1 MENMKKVAKV
11 LEMVRKTSSTN
22 AKQAILQHEN
32 EQEYGATLRSVLY
45 YTYNPFM
52 MFGLTDK
59 TLQVTSPIQPITPQ
73 MMTYV
78 KIKEEDVFLLLENL
92 ANNNINDNLRAE
104 AKRLLMCIDDVET
117 RQMVRGIL
125 VKDLKLGVNVTTL
138 NKVFGKGFI
147 PKFDV
152 QLAESYTKQKPG
164 ALKNKDVCITE
175 KLDGFRIVYNPVQ
188 EKFFTRKGQ
197 EYEGLEHLIPE
208 LNDLCVAISEDN
220 LVHGEDVVIDGELV
234 HEPVEGLNS
243 QELYALTSS
252 AARKKG
258 RHRDKLKLQFH
269 VFDFVPLN
277 EFMSGLTTLRYKA
290 RRSIM
295 DVAFVALNDLKHVK
309 PVTVFYM
316 GKFDED
322 ILMTHLKQVEAL
334 GGEGLMINLMEGTYE
349 CKRTKKLLKV
359 KTFKDADVL
368 VTGIVE
374 GTGKNLGKLGAVEVK
389 FLHNG
394 KEMTCEVGSGFTD
407 DERLI
412 YWEHPESIIG
422 KVIEVKYFEVTQ
434 NEKDKTKYSLRFPTF
449 QHRIRTDKDEQDITD
464 VEKN

>member
-1 MENMKKVAKV
+1 MDKMKKVAQV
-11 LEMVRKTSSTN
+11 LNHVRKTSSTN
-22 AKQAILQHEN
+22 SKQTILKRADSEVYK
-32 EQEYGATLRSVLY
+32 ETLRSVLY
-45 YTYNPFM
+45 YTYNPFL

-59 TLQVTSPIQPITPQ
+59 TLDNTPVRV
-73 MMTYV
+73 MTYT
-78 KIKEEDVFLLLENL
+78 KATEEDVFLLLENL
-92 ANNNINDNLRAE
+92 ANSNINDELRAE
-104 AKRLLMCIDDVET
+104 AKRLLMSIEDEEVRE
-117 RQMVRGIL
+117 MVQGIM
-125 VKDLKLGVNVTTL
+125 VKDLRLGVNVTTL
-138 NKVFGKGFI
+138 NKVFGKYFI

-152 QLAESYTKQKPG
+152 QLAESYAKQKPG
-164 ALKNKDVCITE
+164 SLANKEVCITE
-175 KLDGFRIVYNPVQ
+175 KLDGFRIIYNPVQ

-208 LNDLCVAISEDN
+208 LNDLCVAISEDG
-220 LVHGEDVVIDGELV
+220 LVREDVVIDGELV

-295 DVAFVALNDLKHVK
+295 DIAFVALRGLKHVK

-316 GKFDED
+316 GKFDEE
-322 ILMTHLKQVEAL
+322 ILLTHLKQVEAL

-368 VTGIVE
+368 VTSVVE

-394 KEMTCEVGSGFTD
+394 KEMSCEVGSGFTD
-407 DERLI
+407 EERLE
-412 YWEHPESIIG
+412 YWEHPEKIIG

-434 NEKDKTKYSLRFPTF
+434 NEKDKSKYSLRFPTF

>member
-1 MENMKKVAKV
+1 MDNMKKVAKV
-11 LEMVRKTSSTN
+11 LDIVRKTSSTN
-22 AKQAILQHEN
+22 AKQAILQYEN

-59 TLQVTSPIQPITPQ
+59 TLQVVRPNI
-73 MMTYV
+73 MTYARAT
-78 KIKEEDVFLLLENL
+78 EEDVFLLLEEL
-92 ANNNINDNLRAE
+92 ANNNINDYLRSE
-104 AKRLLMCIDDVET
+104 AKRLLLTINDNEVRE
-117 RQMVRGIL
+117 MVQGIM

-152 QLAESYTKQKPG
+152 QLAESYAKQKPG
-164 ALKNKDVCITE
+164 SLKNKEVCITE

-295 DVAFVALNDLKHVK
+295 DVAFVALSDLKHVK

-316 GKFDED
+316 GKFDEE
-322 ILMTHLKQVEAL
+322 ILLTHLKQVEAL

-407 DERLI
+407 DERLV
-412 YWEHPESIIG
+412 YWEHPETIIG

>member
-22 AKQAILQHEN
+22 AKQAILQYEST
-32 EQEYGATLRSVLY
+32 QEYGETLRNVLQ
-45 YTYNPFM
+45 YTYNPFLM
-52 MFGLTDK
+52 YGLTDK

-92 ANNNINDNLRAE
+92 ANNNINDSLRAD
-104 AKRLLMCIDDVET
+104 AKRLLMCIEDIET

-125 VKDLKLGVNVTTL
+125 VKDLKLGVNVATL
-138 NKVFGKGFI
+138 NKVFGKNFI

-152 QLAESYTKQKPG
+152 QLAESYTKQKPS

-234 HEPVEGLNS
+234 HEPVDGLNS

-258 RHRDKLKLQFH
+258 KHRDKLKLQFH

-277 EFMSGLTTLRYKA
+277 EFMSGLTTLRYKT

-295 DVAFVALNDLKHVK
+295 DVVFVALNDLKHVK

-368 VTGIVE
+368 VTNVVE

-407 DERLI
+407 EERLN
-412 YWEHPESIIG
+412 YWEHPELIMG
-422 KVIEVKYFEVTQ
+422 KVVELKYFEVTQ
-434 NEKDKTKYSLRFPTF
+434 NDKDKTKYSLRFPTW
-449 QHRIRTDKDEQDITD
+449 QHRVRIDKDEQDITD

>member
-11 LEMVRKTSSTN
+11 LETVRKTSSTN

-32 EQEYGATLRSVLY
+32 EQEYGETLRNVLY

-92 ANNNINDNLRAE
+92 ANNNINDSLRSE

-125 VKDLKLGVNVTTL
+125 VKDLKLGVNATTL

-152 QLAESYTKQKPG
+152 QLAESYSKQKPG
-164 ALKNKDVCITE
+164 ALDGKQICITE

-243 QELYALTSS
+243 QEVYALTSS

-258 RHRDKLKLQFH
+258 KHKDKLKLQFH
-269 VFDFVPLN
+269 VFDFVPVN

-290 RRSIM
+290 RRNIM
-295 DVAFVALNDLKHVK
+295 DKVFNNIGADLKHVR

-316 GKFDED
+316 GKFDEE
-322 ILMTHLKQVEAL
+322 ILMSSLRMVEAW

-368 VTGIVE
+368 VTNVVE
-374 GTGKNLGKLGAVEVK
+374 GTGKNLGKLGSIVVK
-389 FLHNG
+389 YLYNG
-394 KEMTCEVGSGFTD
+394 QEMYCDCGSGFND
-407 DERLI
+407 IERD
-412 YWEHPESIIG
+412 YFWEHPEELIG
-422 KVIEVKYFEVTQ
+422 QVVELQYFEITQ
-434 NEKDKTKYSLRFPTF
+434 NAKTGEYGLRFPVWKG
-449 QHRIRTDKDEQDITD
+449 RIRKDKSPEDITD
-464 VEKN
+464 VATV

>member
-22 AKQAILQHEN
+22 TKQQLLEN
-32 EQEYGATLRSVLY
+32 GDKQDYSVTLRGVLY
-45 YTYNPFM
+45 YCYNPFL
-52 MFGLTDK
+52 MFGLSEKILNNTMPK
-59 TLQVTSPIQPITPQ
+59 T
-73 MMTYV
+73 MTYA
-78 KIKEEDVFLLLENL
+78 IANEHEVFEVLDTL
-92 ANNNINDNLRAE
+92 AQNNINDELRTL
-104 AKRLLMCIDDVET
+104 AKRLLMSIEDEQV
-117 RQMVRGIL
+117 RKMVQGIM

-138 NKVFGKGFI
+138 NKVFGKDFI

-152 QLAESYTKQKPG
+152 QLAESYAKQKPG

-258 RHRDKLKLQFH
+258 KHRDKLKLQFH

-295 DVAFVALNDLKHVK
+295 DVAFVALSDLKHVK

-412 YWEHPESIIG
+412 YWEHPESIMG

>member
-11 LEMVRKTSSTN
+11 LDIVRKTSSTN
-22 AKQAILQHEN
+22 AKQAILQYEN

-59 TLQVTSPIQPITPQ
+59 TLQVVRPNI
-73 MMTYV
+73 MTYARAT
-78 KIKEEDVFLLLENL
+78 EEDVFLLLEEL
-92 ANNNINDNLRAE
+92 ANNNINDYLRSE
-104 AKRLLMCIDDVET
+104 AKRLLLTINDNEVRE
-117 RQMVRGIL
+117 MVQGIM

-152 QLAESYTKQKPG
+152 QLAESYAKQKPG
-164 ALKNKDVCITE
+164 SLRNKEVCITE

-295 DVAFVALNDLKHVK
+295 DVAFVALSDLKHVK

-316 GKFDED
+316 GKFDEE
-322 ILMTHLKQVEAL
+322 ILLTHLKQVEAL

-407 DERLI
+407 DERLV
-412 YWEHPESIIG
+412 YWEHPETIIG

>member
-11 LEMVRKTSSTN
+11 LDIVRKTSSTN
-22 AKQAILQHEN
+22 AKQAILQYEN

-59 TLQVTSPIQPITPQ
+59 TLQVVRPNI
-73 MMTYV
+73 MTYARAT
-78 KIKEEDVFLLLENL
+78 EEDVFLLLEEL
-92 ANNNINDNLRAE
+92 ANNNINDYLRSE
-104 AKRLLMCIDDVET
+104 AKRLLLTINDDEVRE
-117 RQMVRGIL
+117 MVQGIM

-152 QLAESYTKQKPG
+152 QLAESYAKQKPG
-164 ALKNKDVCITE
+164 SLRNKEVCITE

-277 EFMSGLTTLRYKA
+277 EFMSGLTTLRYKT

-295 DVAFVALNDLKHVK
+295 DVAFVALSDLKHVK

-316 GKFDED
+316 GKFDEE
-322 ILMTHLKQVEAL
+322 ILLTHLKQVEAL

-407 DERLI
+407 DERLV
-412 YWEHPESIIG
+412 YWEHPETIIG

>member
-22 AKQAILQHEN
+22 TKQQLLEN
-32 EQEYGATLRSVLY
+32 GDKQDYSVTLRGVLY
-45 YTYNPFM
+45 YCYNPFL
-52 MFGLTDK
+52 MFGLSEKILSNTMPK
-59 TLQVTSPIQPITPQ
+59 T
-73 MMTYV
+73 MTYA
-78 KIKEEDVFLLLENL
+78 IANEHEVFEVLDTL
-92 ANNNINDNLRAE
+92 AQNNINDELRTL
-104 AKRLLMCIDDVET
+104 AKRLLMSIEDEQV
-117 RQMVRGIL
+117 RKMVQGIM

-138 NKVFGKGFI
+138 NKVFGKDFI

-152 QLAESYTKQKPG
+152 QLAESYAKQKPSS
-164 ALKNKDVCITE
+164 LKNKEVCITE

-258 RHRDKLKLQFH
+258 RHIDKLKLQFH

-290 RRSIM
+290 RRNIM
-295 DVAFVALNDLKHVK
+295 DVTFVALNDLKHVK

-316 GKFDED
+316 GKFDEE

-407 DERLI
+407 DERLD
-412 YWEHPESIIG
+412 YWTHPETIIG